1 MAYKHILLA
10 SFVPHD
16 SVDEAFEK
24 ISSVA
29 GVDKNRIFV
38 FKVQSLDD
46 YIFTYNIEADLAN
59 TKFSSIWQ
67 DTISIHRK
75 KETNTLYTVNALNQ
89 IIKAVNN
96 GVIDKTY
103 QLDWSIYQNSFIL
116 TDEAGYRII
125 DLIFFKKISW
135 K

>member
-75 KETNTLYTVNALNQ
+75 KETNTLFSLNALNEL
-89 IIKAVNN
+89 IKSEN
-96 GVIDKTY
+96 GGKLIQSYKINWENY
-103 QLDWSIYQNSFIL
+103 RNSFL
-116 TDEAGYRII
+116 LFRNGSLSVLELELVKLNR
-125 DLIFFKKISW
+125 
-135 K
+135 